1 MPKYCQISLI
11 TIANC
16 IFAPLVLILS
26 LGCTNIVSK
35 TLMTKANSLK
45 PPVADKIPFEMNLHG
60 VKRVD
65 DYFWLRDDARQEPK
79 ILAHLTAENNYKDV
93 QFAPYQPL
101 QESLFKELVA
111 RLDKD
116 ESSVPYQWH
125 KHWYSRRYQQ
135 GFEYPLVIR
144 TADQRDSE
152 SNDSSPHLH
161 QHEQVL
167 LDVNV
172 RAEGHDFYGL
182 GGVSVS
188 HDESKLAFGEDILS
202 RRIYKLFFKDLD
214 SGNLLDDVLD
224 GTDGSLVWANDNQH
238 VFYIKKDPQTLLGN
252 QVFRHQLGTEQSKDV
267 LVYEEQDDTYYIS
280 LGKSLDETR
289 IVLFHES
296 TITSEVSV
304 LDADS
309 PLTLFKPL
317 LPREEGHEYSVA
329 KLGSD
334 YYILTNWQADNFR
347 LMKASEDQMSDK
359 SLWQQVIAAD
369 DDTRI
374 EDVLLL
380 DKYLIVQ
387 TRTKGISQI
396 EVRPFGGQSYQLA
409 FDDPAYVVGLDMN
422 ASQSSDKLRIYYSS
436 PTTPESIYEYD
447 LSQPMDRRLLK
458 QEKILGDFDSKLY
471 QAERLFISARDGVK
485 VPVTLVYRKD
495 KFAKDG
501 ANPLY
506 QYGYGAYGHT
516 IEPDF
521 DSSVISLLD
530 RGVVYAI
537 AHVRGGEMLGRP
549 WYDAGRMLNKQHSF
563 DDFIDVTKALVAQGY
578 GDNNKVVAAGGS
590 AGGLLMGGV
599 INQAPDL
606 YFAVAAHVPFVDI
619 VTTMLDETIPLT
631 TNEYDEWGNPNE
643 KAYFDY
649 MLSYSPYDQISR
661 QAYPHLL
668 VTTGLHDSQVQY
680 FEPAKW
686 VAKLRDYKTDD
697 NQLLFHIDME
707 AGHGGKSGRYRRYQD
722 TAQEYAFFLGLL
734 GLN

>member
-1 MPKYCQISLI
+1 MPRYRRLSLV
-11 TIANC
+11 TKSNVL
-16 IFAPLVLILS
+16 FTSLVIILS
-26 LGCTNIVSK
+26 FGCTNTVSQ
-35 TLMTKANSLK
+35 TPMTKAESLI
-45 PPVADKIPFEMNLHG
+45 PPVAEKVPFELNLHG
-60 VKRVD
+60 VQRVD
-65 DYFWLRDDARQEPK
+65 DYYWLRDDERKDPK
-79 ILAHLTAENNYKDV
+79 ILAHLMAENSYKEA
-93 QFAPYQPL
+93 QFAPYKPL
-101 QESLFKELVA
+101 QARLFEELIA

-135 GFEYPLVIR
+135 GFEYPLVVR
-144 TADQRDSE
+144 TASE
-152 SNDSSPHLH
+152 NTAESSDSSLVL
-161 QHEQVL
+161 HEQIL
-167 LDVNV
+167 LDVNL
-172 RAEGHDFYGL
+172 RAKGHDFYGL

-188 HDESKLAFGEDILS
+188 HDESTLAFGEDILS
-202 RRIYKLFFKDLD
+202 RRIYKIFFKDISSD
-214 SGNLLDDVLD
+214 STLNDVLD

-252 QVFRHQLGTEQSKDV
+252 KVFRHRLGTEQAEDV

-289 IVLFHES
+289 IILFHES

-304 LDADS
+304 IDAEQ
-309 PLTLFKPL
+309 PLERFKPL
-317 LPREEGHEYSVA
+317 LAREEGHEYSVA
-329 KLGSD
+329 KLGD
-334 YYILTNWQADNFR
+334 NYYILTNWHAENFR
-347 LMKASEDQMSDK
+347 LMKASESQIGDK
-359 SLWQQVIAAD
+359 RHWQEVIAAT

-380 DKYLIVQ
+380 ERYLIVQ

-396 EVRPFGGQSYQLA
+396 EVRPFVGQAYHLA
-409 FDDPAYVVGLDMN
+409 FNDPAYVVGLDVN
-422 ASQSSDKLRIYYSS
+422 ANQLSDKLRIYYSS
-436 PTTPESIYEYD
+436 PTTPESVYEYD

-458 QEKILGDFDSKLY
+458 QEKVLGDFDSERY
-471 QAERLFISARDGVK
+471 QAERLFITARDGVS

-501 ANPLY
+501 TNPLY

-521 DSSVISLLD
+521 DSSAISLLD

-549 WYDAGRMLNKQHSF
+549 WYDDGRMLNKQHSF
-563 DDFIDVTKALVAQGY
+563 DDFVDVTKSLVAEGY
-578 GDNNKVVAAGGS
+578 GDPKKVVAAGGS

-599 INQAPDL
+599 INQAPEL
-606 YFAVAAHVPFVDI
+606 YLAVAAHVPFVDI

-697 NQLLFHIDME
+697 NKLLFHIDME

-722 TAQEYAFFLGLL
+722 TAQEYAFFLGML
-734 GLN
+734 GIQK